1 MDRKYFL
8 STKDLV
14 TIAILSALGGGL
26 SVYVG
31 YLGNLVNRVVGVPF
45 GAGQFMAGL
54 HVIWIVLAVG
64 ITKKKGVGT
73 ATGLLK
79 GVVELFLGGTHG
91 VVIVVV
97 SLVQGLLV
105 DAVLFKDSTKENRGL
120 MPYCFAGGISAASN
134 VFIFQAFFFAG
145 VPIVL
150 ISMLG
155 MLAFASGIIFGG
167 YVSLQMMD
175 SLEQGG
181 LIYSSRNE
189 KKDTDKPVYIRY
201 GSVIVTVI
209 FLISFTVGGVYYFHN
224 VYEPPGSE
232 SISIIGEVDNEYEF
246 VYDDFQDQEV
256 VVFAELEGSVTY
268 EPPRN
273 YTGIPLNVIL
283 SHAEPRD
290 GATKVRV
297 IATDGYDREFDLE
310 SVVND
315 DEVII
320 SFDDGEYRIVV
331 DSRKEGY
338 TGSDWVRDISRIEVS

>member
-1 MDRKYFL
+1 VDKKYFL

-14 TIAILSALGGGL
+14 TVAILSALGGGL

-31 YLGNLVNRVVGVPF
+31 YLGNLINRVVGVPF

-54 HVIWIVLAVG
+54 HVIWIILAVG

-97 SLVQGLLV
+97 SLVQGLLI
-105 DAVLFKDSTKENRGL
+105 DAVLFKDSTKEKREL
-120 MPYCFAGGISAASN
+120 IPYGFAGGISAASN
-134 VFIFQAFFFAG
+134 VFVFQAFFFAG
-145 VPIVL
+145 VPIIL
-150 ISMLG
+150 IFALG
-155 MLAFASGIIFGG
+155 MLALVSGVIFGG
-167 YVSLQMMD
+167 YISLQMMD

-181 LIYSSRNE
+181 LIYGSKSE

-201 GSVIVTVI
+201 GSAMVTVI
-209 FLISFTVGGVYYFHN
+209 FLISFTVGGAYYFHN
-224 VYEPPGSE
+224 VYESPGSE
-232 SISIIGEVDNEYEF
+232 AISVTGEVDNEYGF
-246 VYDDFQDQEV
+246 VYEDFEEHEKV
-256 VVFAELEGSVTY
+256 VEAELEGSVTY
-268 EPPRN
+268 EPPKN
-273 YTGIPLNVIL
+273 YTGIPLNVVIDN
-283 SHAEPRD
+283 AEPD
-290 GATKVRV
+290 EGASEIRV

-310 SVVND
+310 SVMDD

-320 SFDDGEYRIVV
+320 TFEDGEYRLVV

-338 TGSDWVRDISRIEVS
+338 TGTDWVRDISRIEVS

>member
-1 MDRKYFL
+1 MDKEYFL

-31 YLGNLVNRVVGVPF
+31 YLGNLINRVVGVPF

-91 VVIVVV
+91 VVILVV
-97 SLVQGLLV
+97 SLVQGLLI
-105 DAVLFKDSTKENRGL
+105 DTVLFKDSTKEKREL
-120 MPYCFAGGISAASN
+120 IPYCFAGGIAAASN
-134 VFIFQAFFFAG
+134 VFVFQAFFFAG
-145 VPIVL
+145 VPIIL
-150 ISMLG
+150 IMMLA
-155 MLAFASGIIFGG
+155 MLAFASGVIFGG
-167 YVSLQMMD
+167 YISLQMMD

-181 LIYSSRNE
+181 LIYSSVGE

-201 GSVIVTVI
+201 ASLIVTVI
-209 FLISFTVGGVYYFHN
+209 FLTSFTVGGVYYFHN
-224 VYEPPGSE
+224 VYESSGSE
-232 SISIIGEVDNEYEF
+232 SIEVTGEVDNEYDF
-246 VYDDFQDQEV
+246 VYDDFEEHEKEV
-256 VVFAELEGSVTY
+256 LAELEGSVTY

-273 YTGIPLNVIL
+273 YTGIPLNVIIN
-283 SHAEPRD
+283 HAEPRD
-290 GATKVRV
+290 GASKIRV

-310 SVVND
+310 SVMND

-320 SFDDGEYRIVV
+320 SYDEGEYRIVV
-331 DSRKEGY
+331 DSNKEDY
-338 TGSDWVRDISRIEVS
+338 TGSDWVQDISRIEVS

>member
-1 MDRKYFL
+1 MDKEYFL

-54 HVIWIVLAVG
+54 HVIWIILAVG

-97 SLVQGLLV
+97 SLIQGLLI
-105 DAVLFKDSTKENRGL
+105 DAVLFKDSTKEKREL
-120 MPYCFAGGISAASN
+120 IPYGFAGGISAASN
-134 VFIFQAFFFAG
+134 VFVFQVFFFAG

-150 ISMLG
+150 IFALG
-155 MLAFASGIIFGG
+155 MLALVSGVIFGG
-167 YVSLQMMD
+167 YISLQMMD

-181 LIYSSRNE
+181 LIYSSTGE
-189 KKDTDKPVYIRY
+189 KKDTDKPVYIRH
-201 GSVIVTVI
+201 GSVIITVV

-232 SISIIGEVDNEYEF
+232 SISVTGEVDNEYDF
-246 VYDDFQDQEV
+246 VYDEFQEHETE
-256 VVFAELEGSVTY
+256 VFAELEGSVTY
-268 EPPRN
+268 EPPKN
-273 YTGIPLNVIL
+273 YTGIPLNVVIDN
-283 SHAEPRD
+283 AEPD
-290 GATKVRV
+290 EGASEIRV

-310 SVVND
+310 SVMDD

-320 SFDDGEYRIVV
+320 TFEDDEYRLVV
-331 DSRKEGY
+331 DSRKEDY
-338 TGSDWVRDISRIEVS
+338 DGSDWVRDISSIEVS

>member
-1 MDRKYFL
+1 VDKEYFL

-31 YLGNLVNRVVGVPF
+31 YLGNLINRVVGVPF

-73 ATGLLK
+73 ATSLLK

-97 SLVQGLLV
+97 SLIQGLLI
-105 DAVLFKDSTKENRGL
+105 DTVLFKDSTKEKRGL
-120 MPYCFAGGISAASN
+120 IPYCFAGGISAASN
-134 VFIFQAFFFAG
+134 VFVFQAFFFAG
-145 VPIVL
+145 IPIIL
-150 ISMLG
+150 IMMLG
-155 MLAFASGIIFGG
+155 MLAFASGVIFGG
-167 YVSLQMMD
+167 YISLQMMD

-181 LIYSSRNE
+181 LIYSSIGE
-189 KKDTDKPVYIRY
+189 KKDTDKPIYIRY
-201 GSVIVTVI
+201 GSVIITVI

-232 SISIIGEVDNEYEF
+232 SIGVTGEVDNEYDF
-246 VYDDFQDQEV
+246 VYDDFQEHEKV
-256 VVFAELEGSVTY
+256 VLAELEGSVTY

-273 YTGIPLNVIL
+273 YTGIPLNVVID
-283 SHAEPRD
+283 HAEP
-290 GATKVRV
+290 GKGTSEIRV
-297 IATDGYDREFDLE
+297 IATDGYDRDFDLE
-310 SVVND
+310 GVMND

-320 SFDDGEYRIVV
+320 SYDDGEYRLVV

-338 TGSDWVRDISRIEVS
+338 TGSDWVQDISRIEVS

>member
-1 MDRKYFL
+1 VDKKYFL

-64 ITKKKGVGT
+64 ITKRKGVGT

-97 SLVQGLLV
+97 SLIQGLLV
-105 DAVLFKDSTKENRGL
+105 DAVLFKDSTKEKREL
-120 MPYCFAGGISAASN
+120 LPYCFAGGISAASN
-134 VFIFQAFFFAG
+134 VFVFQAFFFAG
-145 VPIVL
+145 VPLVL
-150 ISMLG
+150 ILMLG

-167 YVSLQMMD
+167 YISLQMMD

-181 LIYSSRNE
+181 LIYGSTRK
-189 KKDTDKPVYIRY
+189 KKDTDKPFYIRY
-201 GSVIVTVI
+201 GSAIVTVI
-209 FLISFTVGGVYYFHN
+209 FLISFTVGGAYYFHN
-224 VYEPPGSE
+224 IHEPSGSE
-232 SISIIGEVDNEYEF
+232 SINITGEVYNEYDF
-246 VYDDFQDQEV
+246 VYEDFQEQEV

-273 YTGIPLNVIL
+273 YTGIPLSVIL
-283 SHAEPRD
+283 SHAEPQD
-290 GATKVRV
+290 GSTKIRV
-297 IATDGYDREFDLE
+297 IATDGYGREFDLE
-310 SVVND
+310 SVMND
-315 DEVII
+315 NEVII
-320 SFDDGEYRIVV
+320 SFEDGDYRLVV